1 MPRLP
6 LISFLLLAMGGCA
19 AGSPGP
25 GTLPADAGSAIYTTT
40 DVQTVASCIAR
51 AIGSTA
57 ESVGDRLVIQSSR
70 SPGISYSVGPN
81 NRSGVYQTQIAIVGT
96 GNSTAD
102 TKDVDRCSV
111 SEAKAGL

>member
-6 LISFLLLAMGGCA
+6 IITFLLLSMGGCA

-40 DVQTVASCIAR
+40 DAQTVASCVAR
-51 AIGSTA
+51 AIGSTV
-57 ESVGDRLVIQSSR
+57 EPVGDRLVIRSIR
-70 SPGISYSVGPN
+70 SPNVSYSVGPN

-96 GNSTAD
+96 TAITAD

-111 SEAKAGL
+111 SEAKAGS